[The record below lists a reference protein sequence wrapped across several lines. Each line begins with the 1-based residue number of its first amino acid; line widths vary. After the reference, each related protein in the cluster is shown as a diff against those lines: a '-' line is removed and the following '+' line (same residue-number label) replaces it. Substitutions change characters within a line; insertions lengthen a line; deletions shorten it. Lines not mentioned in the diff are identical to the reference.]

1 MPIDVVE
8 QGHLPS
14 KFSNQANQF
23 CINLALWTVFAGV
36 NAEISCVQ
44 AQNHPENQNPW
55 LQNGNNSQPEIPKPG
70 LQLLPNVQVMG
81 RTSNEPRN
89 SVSLDTGGSLYHFGV
104 EEMNQL
110 PKGQSTPLN
119 EVLLQAP
126 GVVNDAFG
134 QIHVRGEHAN
144 VQYQLNGVL
153 LPQGL
158 NGFGQSLDTRFAK
171 SIDFIEGALPA
182 QFGLHTAGVVDIT
195 SLQKLSDAGSA
206 SVTLGSL
213 KAANTSVQY
222 GGTKEDW
229 SYYLSGSYLTN
240 HLGIE
245 NPSSSVTPIHDVT
258 HQSKGF
264 LYLSYHL
271 EGQGRLSLTSI
282 AYNGSFQIPNLSGQ
296 VPAPANPYYALATAS
311 ANNPYSPTINGMS
324 LPQGLNSALINDQQL
339 ETNRF
344 NALSYKVIANDDLNY
359 QVSVFQN
366 QSATHYVADMTN
378 NLIFNGVG
386 ADVQKTSWVRGLQA
400 DINLALNDDHALK
413 FGWLMSSEN
422 VSILNQSLVYGL
434 DAISGNVQGL
444 PYLLNDNTARRG
456 LQTMGLYVQDHWS
469 VSERLSV
476 NVGLRYDT
484 FRSFVSDQ
492 QFSPRLGVMYQAPD
506 HLTLHWGFAHYFT
519 PPPNVWVASS
529 TQSIFAGTSSAIPG
543 LNSDLKAE
551 SADYY
556 DIGFLKEVS
565 QAYSWGLDAYYK
577 NTRNTLDEGQF
588 GPALILTPYN
598 YEKGRIVGL
607 EWSQNLRLGAFT
619 GYLNLSVNLSQAKN
633 IVSGQYL
640 FDQATLQYAQNNW
653 INVDHAQSRT
663 LSMGGAYRLG
673 ETHLT
678 GNMLMGTGLRSGFAN
693 TEVLPAFSV
702 LNLGASRTLRTQ
714 DLGEMELRVSLNN
727 VLDRVYAIRDG
738 SGIGVFAAQ
747 YGARRGLQLMATKKF

>member
-1 MPIDVVE
+1 MPFDVVE
-8 QGHLPS
+8 QGHWPT
-14 KFSNQANQF
+14 KFSKETLKF

-36 NAEISCVQ
+36 NAEIPLVQ
-44 AQNHPENQNPW
+44 AQNSFDNQRPW
-55 LQNGNNSQPEIPKPG
+55 PQNGDNSKSEIPKPDV
-70 LQLLPNVQVMG
+70 QLLPKVQIMG
-81 RTSNEPRN
+81 RSSNEPRN
-89 SVSLDTGGSLYHFGV
+89 SVSQDTGGSLYHFGL

-110 PKGQSTPLN
+110 PKGHATPLN

-126 GVVNDAFG
+126 GVVHDAFG

-158 NGFGQSLDTRFAK
+158 YGFGQSLDTRFAK
-171 SIDFIEGALPA
+171 SIDLIEGALPA

-195 SLQKLSDAGSA
+195 SLQKLSDAGTV

-213 KAANTSVQY
+213 KAANTSVQF

-229 SYYLSGSYLTN
+229 SYYVSGSYLTN

-245 NPSSSVTPIHDVT
+245 NPSSSATPIHDVT
-258 HQSKGF
+258 HQSRGF
-264 LYLSYHL
+264 LYLSYDL
-271 EGQGRLSLTSI
+271 AGQGRLSLTSV
-282 AYNGSFQIPNLSGQ
+282 AYNGSFQIPNLSDQ
-296 VPAPANPYYALATAS
+296 VPSPANPYYALATAS

-324 LPQGLNSALINDQQL
+324 LPRGLNSALINDQQL

-344 NALSYKVIANDDLNY
+344 NALTYKVIVNDDLNY

-386 ADVQKTSWVRGLQA
+386 ADIQKTALVRGLQA
-400 DINLALNDDHALK
+400 DINLAINDDHALK
-413 FGWLMSSEN
+413 FGWLMRSEN
-422 VSILNQSLVYGL
+422 VATLNQSLVYGL

-456 LQTMGLYVQDHWS
+456 LQTMGIYVQDHWS
-469 VSERLSV
+469 LSERLNV
-476 NVGLRYDT
+476 NVGLRYDAIRA
-484 FRSFVSDQ
+484 FISDQ
-492 QFSPRLGVMYQAPD
+492 QFSPRLGVVYQASD
-506 HLTLHWGFAHYFT
+506 HLTFHGGFAHYFT
-519 PPPNVWVASS
+519 PPPNAWVASS

-543 LNSDLKAE
+543 VNSDVKAE

-565 QAYSWGLDAYYK
+565 PAYSWGVDAYYK
-577 NTRNTLDEGQF
+577 KTRNTLDEGQF

-607 EWSQNLRLGAFT
+607 EWSQNLKLGAFT
-619 GYLNLSVNLSQAKN
+619 GYLNLSVNLTQAKN
-633 IVSGQYL
+633 IVSSQYL
-640 FDQATLQYAQNNW
+640 FDQAMLQYAQNNW

-673 ETHLT
+673 ETHLN
-678 GNMLMGTGLRSGFAN
+678 GNVLMGTGLRSGFAN
-693 TEVLPAFSV
+693 TEVLPAFGV

-714 DLGEMELRVSLNN
+714 DLGEMELRVSMNN

-747 YGARRGLQLMATKKF
+747 YGARRGLQLTATKKF

>member
-1 MPIDVVE
+1 MPTNVVE
-8 QGHLPS
+8 QGHLPK
-14 KFSNQANQF
+14 KFSNQALQF
-23 CINLALWTVFAGV
+23 CFNLALWMLFAGA
-36 NAEISCVQ
+36 NAEISLVQ
-44 AQNHPENQNPW
+44 AQNSLENQNPS
-55 LQNGNNSQPEIPKPG
+55 LPNANNSQPEIPKPG
-70 LQLLPNVQVMG
+70 VQLLPNVQVTG
-81 RTSNEPRN
+81 GSNNEPRN
-89 SVSLDTGGSLYHFGV
+89 SVSLDTGGSLYHFGA

-110 PKGQSTPLN
+110 PKGHATPLN

-126 GVVNDAFG
+126 GVVNDALG

-158 NGFGQSLDTRFAK
+158 YGFGQSLDTRFAK
-171 SIDFIEGALPA
+171 SIDLIEGALPA

-195 SLQKLSDAGSA
+195 SLKKSSDAGSVG
-206 SVTLGSL
+206 VTLGSSR
-213 KAANTSVQY
+213 AANTSIQF
-222 GGTKEDW
+222 GGSKEDW
-229 SYYLSGSYLTN
+229 SYYVSGSYLTN

-258 HQSKGF
+258 HQGKGF
-264 LYLSYHL
+264 LYLSYEL

-311 ANNPYSPTINGMS
+311 ANNPYSPTIQGMS
-324 LPQGLNSALINDQQL
+324 LPRELNSALINDQQL
-339 ETNRF
+339 ETSRF
-344 NALSYKVIANDDLNY
+344 SALTYKVNANDDLNY

-366 QSATHYVADMTN
+366 QSATHYVADMAN

-386 ADVQKTSWVRGLQA
+386 ADIRKTSLVRGLQA

-413 FGWLMSSEN
+413 FGWLMSLEN
-422 VSILNQSLVYGL
+422 VSTLNQSLVYGL
-434 DAISGNVQGL
+434 DAISGNVQGP

-456 LQTMGLYVQDHWS
+456 LQAMGIYVQDHWS
-469 VSERLSV
+469 VSDRLSA
-476 NVGLRYDT
+476 NVGLRYDA
-484 FRSFVSDQ
+484 FRAFFSDH
-492 QFSPRLGVMYQAPD
+492 QFSPRFGVIYQAPD
-506 HLTLHWGFAHYFT
+506 HLTLHGGFAHYFT
-519 PPPNVWVASS
+519 PPPNEWVSSS
-529 TQSIFAGTSSAIPG
+529 TQSVFAGTSSAIPG
-543 LNSDLKAE
+543 LNSDVKAE
-551 SADYY
+551 IADYY

-565 QAYSWGLDAYYK
+565 PAYSWGLDAYYK
-577 NTRNTLDEGQF
+577 STRNTLDEGQF

-607 EWSQNLRLGAFT
+607 EWSQNLKLGAFT
-619 GYLNLSVNLSQAKN
+619 GYMNMSLNLSQAKN

-673 ETHLT
+673 ETHLH
-678 GNMLMGTGLRSGFAN
+678 GNVLMGTGLRSGFAN

-702 LNLGASRTLRTQ
+702 LNLGASRTLHTQ
-714 DLGEMELRVSLNN
+714 ELGEMELRVSLNN

-747 YGARRGLQLMATKKF
+747 YGARRGLQLTATKKF